1 MSAEP
6 AAPRSLAQ
14 AGPHAPAMA
23 ESHRGAAG
31 DRVTSVRIVRRHVTG
46 FAALTAVVA
55 MAPRL
60 LYHPNAPTRMRVLAD
75 PLLGGW
81 LRWDGWWYVAIA
93 RSGYTYRPHHMSSVA
108 FFPTY
113 PLIVRVVSTV
123 VPGGAALAA
132 IATTLAAGSVS
143 LVLLYRW
150 CARRMSP
157 RAANA
162 AVVTVA
168 LYPFAWFL
176 YGAAYSDAVYLAL
189 DIGAFLLLEDDRLWW
204 AAAVG
209 AIATA
214 CRPTAITLVIGLVAV
229 AVDRAGTDRAHTRR
243 VAAASASLI
252 GLGLWCTWLTARFG
266 NPFAFI
272 ETEGAPG
279 WNQPPGVRTWLK
291 LDLFTK
297 LGKLPPPESVA
308 VVLQIVMVVVFLA
321 LLPLVRRQFGRG
333 YAIYAA
339 AAIAVPTI
347 STGDF
352 LGVGRYVLAAFPVFA
367 AVGAAS
373 QTMASRRIY
382 VVGAV
387 SSALLVVGTA
397 LFSAGYL
404 VA

>member
-1 MSAEP
+1 
-6 AAPRSLAQ
+6 
-14 AGPHAPAMA
+14 MA

-123 VPGGAALAA
+123 APGGAALAA

-162 AVVTVA
+162 TVIAMLLILIA
-168 LYPFAWFL
+168 LGIFIDQVSMMLITLPVFMPIVAKQGVDPIWFGVL
-176 YGAAYSDAVYLAL
+176 FLICMQLG
-189 DIGAFLLLEDDRLWW
+189 LLLPPHGLLLMTMRGVAPPQVDSVPYRQDGQ
-204 AAAVG
+204 V
-209 AIATA
+209 IA
-214 CRPTAITLVIGLVAV
+214 C
-229 AVDRAGTDRAHTRR
+229 
-243 VAAASASLI
+243 
-252 GLGLWCTWLTARFG
+252 
-266 NPFAFI
+266 
-272 ETEGAPG
+272 
-279 WNQPPGVRTWLK
+279 
-291 LDLFTK
+291 
-297 LGKLPPPESVA
+297 
-308 VVLQIVMVVVFLA
+308 
-321 LLPLVRRQFGRG
+321 LVR
-333 YAIYAA
+333 AE
-339 AAIAVPTI
+339 
-347 STGDF
+347 
-352 LGVGRYVLAAFPVFA
+352 
-367 AVGAAS
+367 
-373 QTMASRRIY
+373 
-382 VVGAV
+382 
-387 SSALLVVGTA
+387 SAMK
-397 LFSAGYL
+397 
-404 VA
+404 